1 MQIETVKFLI
11 IVNLLLLVIAYSYNR
26 RLKKKRIKFHL
37 ESIKLSMVL
46 KELVIVSQQQR
57 GLCYRYKNGD
67 TGLMPQIDNNYQS
80 IESFINSL
88 EYKYDKFLNSDSRW
102 EKIRNQWVGIKQ
114 EFSTFDEEESFT
126 RYSVFIESLLYLI
139 ANVAHRGQNNV
150 SDFVTNNE
158 VNIIWENIP
167 SALEAMGKTRAI
179 GSGVASAGVCS
190 QANKIKLKFL
200 NDEIIRN
207 YNMVFNQL
215 NKVSNSEAA
224 KISVG
229 ISNVIDEFVISV
241 RQNLIEPSAP
251 MIKSDVFF
259 KQATEAMDGLS
270 KLFDKMIVLK
280 SREIEKVI
288 N

>member
-11 IVNLLLLVIAYSYNR
+11 IVNIILLVVAYSYNR
-26 RLKKKRIKFHL
+26 KLKKKRVKFHL

-46 KELVIVSQQQR
+46 KELVIVAQQQR

-67 TGLMPQIDNNYQS
+67 TGLMPKIESNYQS
-80 IESFINSL
+80 IESLINSL

-126 RYSVFIESLLYLI
+126 RYSVFIESLLHLI

-150 SDFVTNNE
+150 SEFVTNKE

-241 RQNLIEPSAP
+241 RQNLIEPSVP
-251 MIKSDVFF
+251 IIQSDVFF

-270 KLFDKMIVLK
+270 KLFDKMTVLK